1 MQIYVKKKNEK
12 TETVAVE
19 FLRETTIANVAATIG
34 EPEIEYAEKSIAEKN
49 LARGFGYEIAEVYN
63 DYDQIIGIVRVFPE
77 TRTVRVYVT
86 RDKPY
91 DFEIDAEE
99 VVR

>member
-49 LARGFGYEIAEVYN
+49 LARGFGYEIAEVYKVRFTRQSW
-63 DYDQIIGIVRVFPE
+63 YDVLVASRGERLP
-77 TRTVRVYVT
+77 
-86 RDKPY
+86 
-91 DFEIDAEE
+91 
-99 VVR
+99 

>member
-1 MQIYVKKKNEK
+1 MKIYVKKKNGK

-19 FLRETTIANVAATIG
+19 FLRETTIEKVAATIG

-49 LARGFGYEIAEVYN
+49 LARSFGYEIAEVYSEGYN
-63 DYDQIIGIVRVFPE
+63 VIGIVRVFPE
-77 TRTVRVYVT
+77 TRTVRVYVE
-86 RDKPY
+86 DQQY